1 MGWEGG
7 VGRGVGL
14 EGAGGDTG
22 GEGLWDAGREVGA
35 QGWKK
40 GAGGERTAAVLTLRR
55 PPPPLPNSQPRPQGP
70 NGRVRIRGNKTANES
85 FAFLAQEEGMSRHV

>member
-40 GAGGERTAAVLTLRR
+40 GAGGERAAAVLTLRL
-55 PPPPLPNSQPRPQGP
+55 PPPFRTPNRGLKARTAAFVSVGIKPRMRALP
-70 NGRVRIRGNKTANES
+70 
-85 FAFLAQEEGMSRHV
+85 FLLRRRE

>member
-1 MGWEGG
+1 MGWEG
-7 VGRGVGL
+7 GVGL

-40 GAGGERTAAVLTLRR
+40 GAGGERAAAVLTLRR
-55 PPPPLPNSQPRPQGP
+55 PPPPSELPTAASGPERPRSYPW
-70 NGRVRIRGNKTANES
+70 E
-85 FAFLAQEEGMSRHV
+85 